1 MLNSHD
7 PPTLVV
13 LTIRSYPWQRGW
25 LVLSWCYLLMNIL
38 GCSSI
43 FPSNDR
49 TWVPELAQLPQSQ
62 FQGDQVLVRNIR
74 NCNYK
79 TLEDFEVRYYDQVY
93 DLRELQTVDLI
104 VVPFR
109 DIPDI
114 AHIMTSYGFR
124 NGQYVCI
131 SVEIRREQGEEYDA
145 LKGFFNQ
152 YELMYV
158 VGDERD
164 FILKRTNLQLDE
176 VFLYPIN
183 VSPMQARKMFVSML
197 ERANKLAESPEFYNT
212 LTNNCTTNVVWHVN
226 QLSPNLIRY
235 SAEVLLPAH
244 SPEVVYNLGL
254 LDKSKPFEQI
264 KAESRVNVAAFEY
277 RNDPNFSQMIRRR

>member
-1 MLNSHD
+1 MHD
-7 PPTLVV
+7 SLSSRILAFSLLRSC
-13 LTIRSYPWQRGW
+13 LTQRGW
-25 LVLSWCYLLMNIL
+25 LALCCWWLISAL
-38 GCSSI
+38 GCSAI
-43 FPSNDR
+43 IPSNDR
-49 TWVPELAQLPQSQ
+49 QWAPELAQLPQSQ

-74 NCNYK
+74 NCSYR

-131 SVEIRREQGEEYDA
+131 SVEIRREQGEEYDP

-164 FILKRTNLQLDE
+164 FIMKRTNLQLDE
-176 VFLYPIN
+176 VFLYPIK
-183 VSPMQARKMFVSML
+183 VSPAQARKMFVSML

-264 KAESRVNVAAFEY
+264 KAESRVNPAAFQY
-277 RNDPNFSQMIRRR
+277 RNDPNFSQLIRRR